1 MPEKHRVAD
10 SLPNQIKRQ
19 IRNGVFLRLNPRK
32 GLKSMNNRLKAFAIL
47 PIAASLTFFGLQ
59 AVTSSVAATSS
70 GSESTPATTGATA
83 QTIEDCDWYL
93 DGVATALA
101 LTAEDELEY
110 IGNDYTMSAD
120 DEGINFYFSGTAD
133 AGVRCSFYDDVKGAA
148 VEVSWTGDAFTS
160 TTDASL
166 DWNLG
171 DSLETGPAISS
182 LDVAYEPTLVC
193 DAAFGPGDSVSIS
206 DPLDSP
212 LTPASISNEQTA
224 LFFPSALTDATF
236 ASCTLDATYSV
247 VMPGGRAPS
256 NPGSSYSFQGPGLTT
271 TITVND

>member
-1 MPEKHRVAD
+1 MAD

-83 QTIEDCDWYL
+83 ATIEDCDWYL
-93 DGVATALA
+93 DGVADELA
-101 LTAEDELEY
+101 LTAEDLLEY
-110 IGNDYTMSAD
+110 VGDDFTMSVD
-120 DEGINFYFSGTAD
+120 DAGINFYFSGTETANE
-133 AGVRCSFYDDVKGAA
+133 RCSFYDDVKGAA
-148 VEVSWTGDAFTS
+148 VEVSWTGDSFTA
-160 TTDASL
+160 TTDDSL
-166 DWNLG
+166 DWALG
-171 DSLETGPAISS
+171 TALENAGGISS
-182 LDVAYEPTLVC
+182 LDVAYTPTDAC
-193 DAAFGPGDSVSIS
+193 DAAFGDGDSVSIS
-206 DPLDSP
+206 NPSDSP

-224 LFFPSALTDATF
+224 LFFPSSLEDATF

-247 VMPGGRAPS
+247 VMPGGRTPLS
-256 NPGSSYSFQGPGLTT
+256 PGSSYSFQGPGLTT